1 MAKRLFAATLFA
13 ILFASHANAWDMG
26 AYVENAHAGEGIKD
40 TAFVWKD
47 EQAQPE
53 AAEDSSMAL
62 TQEKKEKYKE
72 IKQQKRNDKEIA
84 FQQNTDD
91 RQGFFFSAGLSIG
104 YSSLSN
110 TEEDSHHGKSVQKF
124 SGLSFPFF
132 ETRFGTYIANIASVY
147 GAFGFGIGTGTYE
160 VSSKRKDNPKI
171 DASSMRALIGL
182 GAEIYPFQ
190 DKEDALYGLHLG
202 LCVGGAAERAQADTV
217 SVGRGVGYTYNT
229 TNEDLDLFDN
239 TFARIEIGYD
249 FWLGKRWRI
258 GTAISYAFGKY
269 DTDEDNSLITES
281 HNIAL
286 GIRIAR

>member
-1 MAKRLFAATLFA
+1 
-13 ILFASHANAWDMG
+13 MG
-26 AYVENAHAGEGIKD
+26 AYVENAHAGEGVKD

-53 AAEDSSMAL
+53 ADEDSSMAL
-62 TQEKKEKYKE
+62 AQEKKENYN
-72 IKQQKRNDKEIA
+72 R
-84 FQQNTDD
+84 
-91 RQGFFFSAGLSIG
+91 RGFYFSAGLSIG

-110 TEEDSHHGKSVQKF
+110 TEGDDGYHGKSVQKF

-132 ETRFGTYIANIASVY
+132 ETRFGIYIAKIVSVY

-160 VSSKRKDNPKI
+160 VSSKRKDTPKI

-202 LCVGGAAERAQADTV
+202 FCVGGAAESVQADTA

-281 HNIAL
+281 HNIGL